1 MTPRGG
7 RRPSRGLLI
16 TFEGGDGSGKST
28 QARLLARRLEA
39 AGFPVT
45 LTREPGGTEV
55 GRLAWEGIARG
66 GLDPYTE
73 LFLFLAARS
82 DHTARVIAPAL
93 EAGRIVVC
101 DRFADS
107 TVAYQGYGRGLD
119 PRLLQRLN
127 RLATRGL
134 RPDVIFLLDLPVEEG
149 LARQGK
155 AGNDRDAIGRETAAF
170 HGRVREGYR
179 ALAAADPRRWVVLD
193 ARRPLDGLAEEAW
206 RRVERVLAARP
217 G

>member
-16 TFEGGDGSGKST
+16 TFEGGEGSGKTT
-28 QARLLARRLEA
+28 QARLLAQRLEA
-39 AGFPVT
+39 AGHPVT
-45 LTREPGGTEV
+45 LTREPAGTEV
-55 GRLAWEGIARG
+55 GRLAWEGIAQG

-127 RLATRGL
+127 RLATQGI
-134 RPDVIFLLDLPVEEG
+134 RPDLIFLLDLPVEEG

-155 AGNDRDAIGRETAAF
+155 AGNDRDAIGRETVAF
-170 HGRVREGYR
+170 HERVREGYL
-179 ALAAADPRRWVVLD
+179 ALAGAERRRWAVLD
-193 ARRPLDGLAEEAW
+193 ARQPLGELADEVW
-206 RRVERVLAARP
+206 RRIERLLKRR
-217 G
+217 

>member
-1 MTPRGG
+1 MARRGS
-7 RRPSRGLLI
+7 RRSTRGLLI
-16 TFEGGDGSGKST
+16 TFEGGEGSGKTT
-28 QARLLARRLEA
+28 QARLLAQRLET
-39 AGFPVT
+39 AGYAVT
-45 LTREPGGTEV
+45 LTREPAGTEV

-82 DHTARVIAPAL
+82 DHTARVIVPAL
-93 EAGRIVVC
+93 EAGRTVVC

-107 TVAYQGYGRGLD
+107 TVAYQGYARGLD

-134 RPDVIFLLDLPVEEG
+134 RPDIIFLLDLPVEEG

-155 AGNDRDAIGRETAAF
+155 AGNDRDAIGRETVAF
-170 HGRVREGYR
+170 HQRVRRGYLT
-179 ALAAADPRRWVVLD
+179 LAGAEPRRWVVLD
-193 ARRPLDGLAEEAW
+193 ARRPLDELAEEVWQRAEPLLS
-206 RRVERVLAARP
+206 RR
-217 G
+217 